1 MNTETV
7 ADSRPDTLAHIQRVH
22 DLLLEASQNLT
33 RRGLVHDASKLQ
45 EPEKSAF
52 DRLKALSLSGMAY
65 GSDEYRACLRAEKP
79 AIQHHYKAN
88 SHHPE
93 FYSPVETTATGI
105 MLRGAADEM
114 ESTAHAAKGS
124 AGQGEINALFDF
136 AKFNRATADQLESSI
151 NGMSLFDV
159 LEMLLDW
166 KAATERMKSG
176 GDIHASLV
184 INRDRFK
191 ISPQLESILANT
203 IRELGWPKPNA

>member
-1 MNTETV
+1 MSITIENHTP
-7 ADSRPDTLAHIQRVH
+7 DSTPDTLAHIDRVQELIQAAINNLSSRAVNH
-22 DLLLEASQNLT
+22 DL
-33 RRGLVHDASKLQ
+33 SKLQ

-65 GSDEYRACLRAEKP
+65 GSEEYRACLRAEKP

-93 FYSPVETTATGI
+93 FYENG
-105 MLRGAADEM
+105 LD
-114 ESTAHAAKGS
+114 
-124 AGQGEINALFDF
+124 
-136 AKFNRATADQLESSI
+136 
-151 NGMSLFDV
+151 GMSLFDV

-166 KAATERMKSG
+166 KAATERMKDG
-176 GDIHASLV
+176 GDIHASLG

-203 IRELGWPKPNA
+203 IREMGWPKKS